1 MIYNKENKQSQD
13 ECHEIALATTQN
25 DENSLDESLTYVKT
39 RLPFALRDFGLV

>member
-25 DENSLDESLTYVKT
+25 NENSLDDGSI
-39 RLPFALRDFGLV
+39 